1 MCLVLLANI
10 LDNPGLAERLL
21 EVLKPAPPARKSKRR
36 S

>member
-1 MCLVLLANI
+1 MCLVLLSNI

-21 EVLKPAPPARKSKRR
+21 EVLKPAADTRKPKRR